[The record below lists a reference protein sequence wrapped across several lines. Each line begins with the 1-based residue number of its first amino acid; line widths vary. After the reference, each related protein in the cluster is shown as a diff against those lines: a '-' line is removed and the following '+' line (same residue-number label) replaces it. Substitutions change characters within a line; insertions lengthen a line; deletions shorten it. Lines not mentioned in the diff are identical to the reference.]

1 MRLRNRFKLNL
12 EIPTS
17 SQSDIAFLLI
27 IFFIITAI
35 FFERTGI
42 VFKLPLRDSKPI
54 TVSSREIIEI
64 KLYNEKIIVN
74 KKQIDFADLKETIKQ
89 LGTKKARN
97 IIVIFF
103 DKELSYGNF
112 IKVFQELKKLK
123 HLKVSIKPIGGD
135 GAKLY

>member
-1 MRLRNRFKLNL
+1 MRLRNRFELNIG
-12 EIPTS
+12 IPTS

-42 VFKLPLRDSKPI
+42 VFKLPLKDSKPLI
-54 TVSSREIIEI
+54 VNSSEIIEI

-74 KKQIDFADLKETIKQ
+74 KKEIAFADLKETVKQ
-89 LGTKKARN
+89 LSTRKKRN

-103 DKELSYGNF
+103 DRELSYGNF
-112 IKVFQELKKLK
+112 IKVFQELKKLGP
-123 HLKVSIKPIGGD
+123 LKVSIKPIFGD